1 MAKLTIGQKAE
12 RVLELLMGLRHPR
25 VASTLAAYG
34 FTEAD
39 LKSATSGWWRRRVA
53 LAIGNQRF
61 SKASSCSMRRGS
73 ATLCALT
80 ARRLPETARSRFHR
94 RHPHPMRKAAP
105 LRVAM

>member
-39 LKSATSGWWRRRVA
+39 LNDGWNRLRTVWGKR
-53 LAIGNQRF
+53 LAENR
-61 SKASSCSMRRGS
+61 
-73 ATLCALT
+73 
-80 ARRLPETARSRFHR
+80 
-94 RHPHPMRKAAP
+94 
-105 LRVAM
+105 